1 LDDNNQV
8 KSEMTMKTEDV
19 KLMDEILGN
28 DTGEQIGQRTLSI
41 EEIRQL
47 YALELVDSFYETIM
61 IRAQVNIDFIVA
73 PFNNFSYMVN

>member
-1 LDDNNQV
+1 
-8 KSEMTMKTEDV
+8 MKTEDV